1 MIIEIDFGNS
11 RIKWRYLESASGA
24 APIHHAASLTGMLA
38 KLGNCEK
45 PQAIRI
51 ASVRNSEEV
60 NEFKDWVSERWQLEP
75 LLAKT
80 SRCCAG
86 VSNSYED
93 ESRMGVDRWLA
104 MLSSYDRAQGACIVV
119 DGGTALTV
127 DVLNANGSHDGGFI
141 LPGLKL
147 MAQALEANTGIQLRP
162 QSGEPAIAPG
172 KSTEEAVH
180 NAALAAAVALVEV
193 TYKRLCA
200 SNSPVKIFLSGG
212 DASVLAASLEVL
224 GDVEILPDLVLDGLA
239 LACPIN
245 ELEKAEIRVQAEG

>member
-11 RIKWRYLESASGA
+11 RIKWRCLESANGTA
-24 APIHHAASLTGMLA
+24 TIHHAASLSGMLA
-38 KLGNCEK
+38 KLENCEK

-60 NEFKDWVSERWQLEP
+60 NEFKDWVSDRWQLE
-75 LLAKT
+75 LLIAKT
-80 SRCCAG
+80 SRYCAG

-104 MLSSYDRAQGACIVV
+104 MLSSYNRAQGACIVV

-127 DVLNANGSHDGGFI
+127 DVLNADGNHDGGFI

-147 MAQALEANTGIQLRP
+147 MAQALESNTAIRLRP
-162 QSGEPAIAPG
+162 QTDEPGIEPG
-172 KSTEEAVH
+172 KSTEQAVH
-180 NAALAAAVALVEV
+180 NAALASAVALVEI
-193 TYKRLCA
+193 TYSRLRA
-200 SNSPVKIFLSGG
+200 SNSTVKIFLSGG
-212 DASVLAASLEVL
+212 DAPLLSASLEVL

-239 LACPIN
+239 LACPIY
-245 ELEKAEIRVQAEG
+245 EPEEAGIRVEAEG